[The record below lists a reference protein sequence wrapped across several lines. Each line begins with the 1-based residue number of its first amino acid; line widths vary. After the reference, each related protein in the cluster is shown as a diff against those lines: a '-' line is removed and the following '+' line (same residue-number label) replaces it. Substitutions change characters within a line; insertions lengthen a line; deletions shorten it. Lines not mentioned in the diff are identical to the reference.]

1 MDSYANSTT
10 KYIDKSIKN
19 IVDVILNIDGNAKKP
34 TFEEL
39 FKKIVTDNRDPS
51 ESILKF
57 QRHIWERLGKPDVDQ
72 FGEQVIK
79 DFSYECLAI
88 MMVKFK
94 FLHLK

>member
-1 MDSYANSTT
+1 MDSYANSTS

-57 QRHIWERLGKPDVDQ
+57 QRTDSKVLQ
-72 FGEQVIK
+72 SLLYVIN
-79 DFSYECLAI
+79 LI
-88 MMVKFK
+88 V
-94 FLHLK
+94 